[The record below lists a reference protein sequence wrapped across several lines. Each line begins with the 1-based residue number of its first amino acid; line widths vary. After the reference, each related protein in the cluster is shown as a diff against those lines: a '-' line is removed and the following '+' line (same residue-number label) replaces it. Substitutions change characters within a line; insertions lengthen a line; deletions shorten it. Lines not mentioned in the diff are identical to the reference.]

1 VCERLNDPADN
12 TSVGKTRFTAA
23 RDENDMDADNRLLI
37 LSRSAAAYAD
47 LIKDLRFPD
56 LEIVAC
62 KTAGEASAHMDRCT
76 VILGEP
82 SRIARVLEGA
92 TVLRWVQSTFAGVEE
107 LLRPGARSDYVLTGV
122 KGVFGPFMSEYVM
135 GYILALERHFFA
147 AYRNQQNRNWRRL
160 PYNSLRGRLIGI
172 CGLGSIGRHLA
183 RTAEHFGLR
192 VWGFKRTAKTVLEAE
207 RVFTGSE
214 FDEFLSQPDY
224 IVNTLPSTPATM
236 HLFGEPAFRAMKKTA
251 VLINIGRGDAV
262 VEEALIRALQQGLI
276 GGAVL
281 DVFEQE
287 PLPEDSPLWTLS
299 NVVIT
304 PHNSG
309 FSFPGDIVALFA
321 ENYRRFS
328 TGDPL
333 LYRVDFE
340 RGY

>member
-1 VCERLNDPADN
+1 MTLPVVRAAGKRRLN
-12 TSVGKTRFTAA
+12 AA
-23 RDENDMDADNRLLI
+23 RNEDAVNADNRLLI
-37 LSRSAAAYAD
+37 LSRSAAVYAD

-56 LEIVAC
+56 LEIAAC
-62 KTAGEASAHMDRCT
+62 KTAGEASAHLDRCT
-76 VILGEP
+76 IILGEP
-82 SRIARVLEGA
+82 SRIARVVEGA
-92 TVLRWVQSTFAGVEE
+92 RLLRWVQSTYAGVEE
-107 LLRPGARSDYVLTGV
+107 LLRPGTRSDYILTNV

-135 GYILALERHFFA
+135 GYLLALERHFFA
-147 AYRNQQNRNWRRL
+147 AYRNQQDRTWRRL
-160 PYNSLRGRLIGI
+160 PYKSLRGRLIGI

-192 VWGFKRTAKTVLEAE
+192 IWGYKRTAETIPEAE
-207 RVFTGSE
+207 RVFTGHE

-224 IVNTLPSTPATM
+224 IVNTLPSTPATVR
-236 HLFGEPAFRAMKKTA
+236 LFDETVFRTMKATA

-262 VEEALIRALQQGLI
+262 VEEALIRALQHGMI

-287 PLPEDSPLWTLS
+287 PLPADNPLWTLP

-321 ENYRRFS
+321 ENYHRYS
-328 TGDPL
+328 KGESL
-333 LYRVDFE
+333 LYRIDFE

>member
-1 VCERLNDPADN
+1 
-12 TSVGKTRFTAA
+12 
-23 RDENDMDADNRLLI
+23 MDAHNRLLI
-37 LSRSAAAYAD
+37 LSRSAAVYAD
-47 LIKDLRFPD
+47 LIKDLQLPD
-56 LEIVAC
+56 LEIAAC
-62 KTAGEASAHMDRCT
+62 KTAGEASAHVDRCT
-76 VILGEP
+76 IILGEP
-82 SRIARVLEGA
+82 SRIARVVAGA
-92 TVLRWVQSTFAGVEE
+92 TVLKWVQSTFAGVEE

-135 GYILALERHFFA
+135 GYLLALERHFFT
-147 AYRNQQNRNWRRL
+147 AYRNQQDRTWRRL
-160 PYNSLRGRLIGI
+160 PYKSLRGRLIGI

-192 VWGFKRTAKTVLEAE
+192 VWGYKRTAETVPEAE
-207 RVFTGSE
+207 RVFTGPG

-224 IVNTLPSTPATM
+224 IVNTLPSTPATVRI
-236 HLFGEPAFRAMKKTA
+236 FDEAAFRTMKKTA

-262 VEEALIRALQQGLI
+262 VEEALIRALKQGKI

-281 DVFEQE
+281 DVFEKE
-287 PLPEDSPLWTLS
+287 PLPEDSPLWTLPD
-299 NVVIT
+299 VVIT

-309 FSFPGDIVALFA
+309 FSFPADVVALFA

-328 TGDPL
+328 KGESL

>member
-1 VCERLNDPADN
+1 
-12 TSVGKTRFTAA
+12 
-23 RDENDMDADNRLLI
+23 MDAHNRLLI
-37 LSRSAAAYAD
+37 LSRSAAVYAG
-47 LIKDLRFPD
+47 LIKDLRLPD
-56 LEIVAC
+56 LEMAAC
-62 KTAGEASAHMDRCT
+62 KTAAEASAHLDRCT
-76 VILGEP
+76 IILGEP
-82 SRIARVLEGA
+82 SRIARVVEGA
-92 TVLRWVQSTFAGVEE
+92 KVLKWVQSTFAGVEE
-107 LLRPGARSDYVLTGV
+107 LLRPGARSDYILTGV
-122 KGVFGPFMSEYVM
+122 KDVFGPFMSEYVV
-135 GYILALERHFFA
+135 GYLLALERHFFT
-147 AYRNQQNRNWRRL
+147 AYRNQQDRTWRRL
-160 PYNSLRGRLIGI
+160 PYKSLRGRLIGI

-192 VWGFKRTAKTVLEAE
+192 IWGYKRTAETVPEVE

-224 IVNTLPSTPATM
+224 IVNTLPSTPTTIR
-236 HLFGEPAFRAMKKTA
+236 LFDEAAFRAMKTTA

-287 PLPEDSPLWTLS
+287 PLPEDSPLWTLPH
-299 NVVIT
+299 VVIT

-328 TGDPL
+328 KGESL